1 MNLGRFS
8 IGRRTLVVL
17 GVVAALMVTLWLIPT
32 DLMISVPGSA
42 TDTAGMVRAD
52 DAVSIPGGGRIMLT
66 TVITREANALLYIVG
81 GFYPRAE
88 MTPVRSYLRPG
99 EEFEDYLE
107 RTRQMMTESQEL
119 AKFAALDY
127 LGYAVSFDG
136 DGVLVV
142 NIRVDSLAADILEP
156 GDVILEAG
164 GQPTR
169 ITDDLLDVVGA
180 HAPGDTLE
188 VAFRREDDDAER
200 TAAITLIE
208 SPDDRESG
216 IIGIGVTTANPSF
229 VFPIDVEID
238 AGNIG
243 GPSSGLAFALTL
255 IDLLTPDESL
265 VGDLELACTGTINVR
280 GEVGSVGGVR
290 LKAYA
295 AQRAGADYFMVPAAN
310 YDDAREAAVEVE
322 IVPVETIDDAV
333 HFLRER
339 SLP

>member
-1 MNLGRFS
+1 MTLGRFRMD
-8 IGRRTLVVL
+8 RRTLVAL
-17 GVVAALMVTLWLIPT
+17 GVMAALLVTLWLIPT

-42 TDTAGMVRAD
+42 TDTAGMV
-52 DAVSIPGGGRIMLT
+52 AVDGITSVPGGGRIMLT

-88 MTPVRSYLRPG
+88 LTPITSYLRPG

-127 LGYAVSFDG
+127 LGYTVSFDG

-142 NIRVDSLAADILEP
+142 NIRVDSLAEDILEP
-156 GDVILEAG
+156 GDIILEAG
-164 GQPTR
+164 GQRTR
-169 ITDDLLDVVGA
+169 ITDDLLDIVGA

-188 VAFRREDDDAER
+188 VTFRREDDEAER

-208 SPDDRESG
+208 SPDDPGSG

-229 VFPIDVEID
+229 VFPIEAEID
-238 AGNIG
+238 AGKIG
-243 GPSSGLAFALTL
+243 GPSAGLAFTLTL
-255 IDLLTPDESL
+255 IDLLTPEESL
-265 VGDLELACTGTINVR
+265 VGDLEVACSGTMNVR
-280 GEVGSVGGVR
+280 GEVGSVGGLR

-295 AQRAGADYFMVPAAN
+295 AQRAGADYFMVPTAN
-310 YDDAREAAVEVE
+310 YDDAKAAAVEVE
-322 IVPVETIDDAV
+322 IVPVDTIDDAV
-333 HFLRER
+333 RFLRER
-339 SLP
+339 VLP